1 VESGATTVSAIEG
14 CAQQRFS
21 FRMIGAARRADRIRV
36 TADWVLAQFE
46 QFYREFLEVPR
57 RAKSAFEQQDHGTS
71 IWLSRH
77 RLSLYSSYI
86 HRMGDYLKAVQPH
99 ISNDV
104 DFLNDLEDVY
114 WSMAEKR
121 YEADVAYA
129 FMHSLR
135 RIVYRDEWKPV
146 DYSFWESQDSEQQYP
161 VELLRHFEVDGQI
174 EPGLIETILQLPD
187 FCVPFAD
194 PAADASLIAARIN
207 GFTRRRHT
215 SIASVEMIDAG
226 FYRNR
231 GAYLVGRIRF
241 ADGNWTPLIVALLN
255 DDRGVY
261 CDAVILDEHLVHN
274 LFSSTLA
281 NFHVTTLYYH
291 ELSAYLHSLMPHR
304 ALGLHYS
311 TIGYNHL
318 GKVAVIRE
326 LKQELA
332 ASGGVLDTAIG
343 EAGTVAIGFAG
354 PRSAYNLKVIRNH
367 PTEGYKWGK
376 FQGIESVKEKY
387 SRVHE
392 INRTGSMLDNIIYF
406 NIALE
411 TELFAA
417 SLLEELLREASDT
430 VSLQDDTVVFKYL
443 IVQPRMTPLPVFLES
458 AGEREV
464 RVVIESLGDCI
475 KNNAAANI
483 FNKDLD
489 ARNYGV
495 SHFLKVYLFDYD
507 ALEDFVDVKIRSN
520 TDRIDGEE
528 DIPDWYFEDGV
539 IFLPEEI
546 EAGLCIHSR
555 DQRRLFREFHGDLLT
570 TRYWEQLQRQ
580 LARNQVPLIKVY
592 PDSCK
597 LRRSKHRDSTIQ

>member
-1 VESGATTVSAIEG
+1 MTPAFSNEQE
-14 CAQQRFS
+14 RFS
-21 FRMIGAARRADRIRV
+21 FRMIGAARREDRIRI
-36 TADWVLAQFE
+36 TAEWVMTQFE
-46 QFYREFLEVPR
+46 QFYRDFLEVPD
-57 RAKSAFEQQDHGTS
+57 RAKTAFEQQHHATS

-77 RLSLYSSYI
+77 RLSLYSSCI
-86 HRMGDYLKAVQPH
+86 HRMGAYLKAVQPN

-104 DFLNDLEDVY
+104 DFLNDLESLY
-114 WSMAEKR
+114 WEMAKDR

-129 FMHSLR
+129 FMHSIR
-135 RIVYRDEWKPV
+135 RMVYRDEWKPV
-146 DYSFWESQDSEQQYP
+146 DYSFWESSADAQKYP
-161 VELLRHFEVDGQI
+161 VELLRRYDVDG
-174 EPGLIETILQLPD
+174 EVETALIEEILRLPRLA
-187 FCVPFAD
+187 VAFAD
-194 PAADASLIAARIN
+194 PASDARLIAARIN
-207 GFTRRRHT
+207 RFARRRD
-215 SIASVEMIDAG
+215 IEVVGAEMLDAG

-231 GAYLVGRIRF
+231 GAYLVGRVRF
-241 ADGNWTPLIVALLN
+241 DDGGWTPLIIALLN
-255 DDRGVY
+255 DDNGVY
-261 CDAVILDEHLVHN
+261 CDAVILDEHLAHN

-281 NFHVTTLYYH
+281 NFHVTTVYYH
-291 ELSAYLHSLMPHR
+291 ELSAYLHSLMPFR

-332 ASGGVLDTAIG
+332 ASNGQLDTAVG
-343 EAGTVAIGFAG
+343 EPGTVAIGFAG
-354 PRSAYNLKVIRNH
+354 PQSAYNLKVIRNH
-367 PTEGYKWGK
+367 PTSGYKWGK
-376 FQGIESVKEKY
+376 FDGIDSVKAKY

-411 TELFAA
+411 TGLFSPA
-417 SLLEELLREASDT
+417 LLEDLLSEASDT
-430 VSLQDDTVVFKYL
+430 VSLQDGNVVFKYL
-443 IVQPRMTPLPVFLES
+443 IAQPRMTPLPVFLAN

-464 RVVIESLGDCI
+464 RVVIEGLGDCI

-507 ALEDFVDVKIRSN
+507 ALEDFLDVKIRSN
-520 TDRIDGEE
+520 ADRIDGEE

-546 EAGLCIHSR
+546 EAGLCIR
-555 DQRRLFREFHGDLLT
+555 DREQRQIFRELHGDLLST
-570 TRYWEQLQRQ
+570 AYWEGLQQELR
-580 LARNQVPLIKVY
+580 LNKVPAIKVY
-592 PDSCK
+592 PDTCR
-597 LRRSKHRDSTIQ
+597 LHRARKAAATANG

>member
-1 VESGATTVSAIEG
+1 MAMAIG
-14 CAQQRFS
+14 NNQQRFT
-21 FRMIGAARRADRIRV
+21 FRMIGASQRTERIRITAEWV
-36 TADWVLAQFE
+36 TTQFE
-46 QFYREFLEVPR
+46 QFYDEFLEVPR
-57 RAKSAFEQQDHGTS
+57 QAKTAFEQQNHGTS

-86 HRMGDYLKAVQPH
+86 HRMGAYLKAIQPN
-99 ISNDV
+99 ISFDV
-104 DFLNDLEDVY
+104 EFLNDLENLFRQMVG
-114 WSMAEKR
+114 SR

-129 FMHSLR
+129 FMHSIR
-135 RIVYRDEWKPV
+135 RMVYRDEWKPV
-146 DYSFWESQDSEQQYP
+146 EYTFWESSESTQKFP
-161 VELLRHFEVDGQI
+161 VELLRHYDVADEI
-174 EPGLIETILQLPD
+174 EAALIEEILQLPG
-187 FCVPFAD
+187 FSVAYANLPG
-194 PAADASLIAARIN
+194 DARLIAARISR
-207 GFTRRRHT
+207 FVRRKQ
-215 SIASVEMIDAG
+215 AEVVQVEMIDAG

-241 ADGNWTPLIVALLN
+241 ADGGWTPLIIALLN
-255 DDRGVY
+255 DERGVY
-261 CDAVILDEHLVHN
+261 CDAVILDEHLAHN

-281 NFHVTTLYYH
+281 NFHVTTRYYH
-291 ELSAYLHSLMPHR
+291 ELSAYLHSLLPHR

-318 GKVAVIRE
+318 GKVAVIHE
-326 LKQELA
+326 LKQELVD
-332 ASGGVLDTAIG
+332 SGGVLDSAIG

-354 PRSAYNLKVIRNH
+354 PQSAYNLKVIRNH
-367 PTEGYKWGK
+367 PTSGYKWGE
-376 FQGIESVKEKY
+376 FDGIDSVKEKY

-411 TELFAA
+411 SNLFASA
-417 SLLEELLREASDT
+417 LLDDLLSEASDT
-430 VSLQDDTVVFKYL
+430 VSVQGENVVFKYL
-443 IVQPRMTPLPVFLES
+443 IVQPRMTPLPVFLAN

-475 KNNAAANI
+475 KNNTAANI

-507 ALEDFVDVKIRSN
+507 ALEDLIDVKIRSN
-520 TDRIDGEE
+520 ADRFDGEE

-546 EAGLCIHSR
+546 ESGLCIREREHR
-555 DQRRLFREFHGDLLT
+555 QIFRELHGDLMT
-570 TRYWEQLQRQ
+570 PAYWEKLQHE
-580 LARNQVPLIKVY
+580 LSLNQVPAIKVY
-592 PDSCK
+592 PDTCK
-597 LRRSKHRDSTIQ
+597 LHRR

>member
-1 VESGATTVSAIEG
+1 MTAASDSGIE
-14 CAQQRFS
+14 RFC
-21 FRMIGAARRADRIRV
+21 FRMMGASRREQRLRITAEWV
-36 TADWVLAQFE
+36 TEQFE
-46 QFYREFLEVPR
+46 QFYAEFIEVPH
-57 RAKSAFEQQDHGTS
+57 RAKAAFEQQHHATS

-86 HRMGDYLKAVQPH
+86 HRMGAYLKAVQPN
-99 ISNDV
+99 ISFDV
-104 DFLNDLEDVY
+104 DFLNDLENLY
-114 WSMAEKR
+114 WQMVGDR

-129 FMHSLR
+129 FMHSIR
-135 RIVYRDEWKPV
+135 RMVYRDEWKPV
-146 DYSFWESQDSEQQYP
+146 EYTFWESDSSAQKFP
-161 VELLRHFEVDGQI
+161 VELLRHFAVDEVI
-174 EPGLIETILQLPD
+174 ENALIETVLQLPG
-187 FCVPFAD
+187 FSAPYAD
-194 PAADASLIAARIN
+194 LSADARLIAARIN
-207 GFTRRRHT
+207 RFVRRRDT
-215 SIASVEMIDAG
+215 EVVDVEMIDAG

-231 GAYLVGRIRF
+231 GAYLVGRMRF
-241 ADGNWTPLIVALLN
+241 ADGGWTPLIIALLN
-255 DDRGVY
+255 DQRGIY

-281 NFHVTTLYYH
+281 NFHVTTRYYH
-291 ELSAYLHSLMPHR
+291 ELSAYLHSLLPHR

-311 TIGYNHL
+311 TIGYNHV

-332 ASGGVLDTAIG
+332 DSGGVLDTAIG
-343 EAGTVAIGFAG
+343 EPGTVAIGFAG
-354 PRSAYNLKVIRNH
+354 PESAYNLKVIRNH
-367 PTEGYKWGK
+367 PTSGYKWGT
-376 FQGIESVKEKY
+376 FDGIDSVKAKY

-411 TELFAA
+411 ARLFAPA
-417 SLLEELLREASDT
+417 LLDDLLSEASDT
-430 VSLQDDTVVFKYL
+430 VSVQGENVVFKYL
-443 IVQPRMTPLPVFLES
+443 IAQPRMTPLPVFLAN

-475 KNNAAANI
+475 KNNTAANI

-507 ALEDFVDVKIRSN
+507 ALEDLIDVKIRSN
-520 TDRIDGEE
+520 ADRIDGEE

-546 EAGLCIHSR
+546 ESGLCIR
-555 DQRRLFREFHGDLLT
+555 DREQRQMFRELHGDLMT
-570 TRYWEQLQRQ
+570 PAYWEKLQRE
-580 LARNQVPLIKVY
+580 LSLNHVPSIRVY
-592 PDSCK
+592 PDTCK
-597 LRRSKHRDSTIQ
+597 LQRS

>member
-1 VESGATTVSAIEG
+1 MTPVLRAN
-14 CAQQRFS
+14 QQDFT
-21 FRMIGAARRADRIRV
+21 FRMVGASRRGERIRI
-36 TADWVLAQFE
+36 TAEWVLLQFE
-46 QFYREFLEVPR
+46 QFYREFLEVPYQ
-57 RAKSAFEQQDHGTS
+57 AKAAFEQQNHGVS

-86 HRMGDYLKAVQPH
+86 HRMGAHLKAVQPNV
-99 ISNDV
+99 SFDA
-104 DFLNDLEDVY
+104 DFLDDLEKLY
-114 WSMAEKR
+114 WSMVADR
-121 YEADVAYA
+121 YESDVAYA
-129 FMHSLR
+129 FMHSIR
-135 RIVYRDEWKPV
+135 RMVYRDEWKPV
-146 DYSFWESQDSEQQYP
+146 EYGFWDAADDQQKFP
-161 VELLRHFEVDGQI
+161 VEMLRHYDVAGQLDTSLL
-174 EPGLIETILQLPD
+174 EDILQLPG
-187 FCVPFAD
+187 FSVRFANLSD
-194 PAADASLIAARIN
+194 DARLVRARIQR
-207 GFTRRRHT
+207 FATRRKT
-215 SIASVEMIDAG
+215 QVSQIEMIDAG

-241 ADGNWTPLIVALLN
+241 ANGGWTPLIIALLN
-255 DDRGVY
+255 QDSGIY

-281 NFHVTTLYYH
+281 NYHVTTDHYH

-343 EAGTVAIGFAG
+343 EAGTVAIGFSG

-376 FQGIESVKEKY
+376 FDGIDSVKEKY

-411 TELFAA
+411 TSLFAA
-417 SLLEELLREASDT
+417 SLLDDLLAAASDT
-430 VSLQDDTVVFKYL
+430 VSLQGDSVVFKYL
-443 IVQPRMTPLPVFLES
+443 IVQPRMTPLPVFLAS

-464 RVVIESLGDCI
+464 RVVIDSLGDCI

-507 ALEDFVDVKIRSN
+507 ALEDFIDVKIRSN
-520 TDRIDGEE
+520 ADRIDGEE

-546 EAGLCIHSR
+546 EAGLCIR
-555 DQRRLFREFHGDLLT
+555 DRAQRQLFRELHGDLMT
-570 TRYWEQLQRQ
+570 PAYWENLQRE
-580 LARNQVPLIKVY
+580 LRLDRVPAIKVY
-592 PDSCK
+592 PDTCR
-597 LRRSKHRDSTIQ
+597 LRRH

>member
-1 VESGATTVSAIEG
+1 MTPALRAN
-14 CAQQRFS
+14 QQDFT
-21 FRMIGAARRADRIRV
+21 FRMVGAARREERIRI
-36 TADWVLAQFE
+36 TAEWVMLQFE
-46 QFYREFLEVPR
+46 QFYREFLEVPYQ
-57 RAKSAFEQQDHGTS
+57 AKAAFEEQNHGVS

-86 HRMGDYLKAVQPH
+86 HRMGAYLKAVQPK
-99 ISNDV
+99 ISFDA
-104 DFLNDLEDVY
+104 DFLDDLEKLY
-114 WSMAEKR
+114 WSMVADR
-121 YEADVAYA
+121 YESDVAYA
-129 FMHSLR
+129 FMHSIR
-135 RIVYRDEWKPV
+135 RMVYRDEWKPV
-146 DYSFWESQDSEQQYP
+146 EYGCWDKADGPQKFPIEM
-161 VELLRHFEVDGQI
+161 LRHYEVDGQV
-174 EPGLIETILQLPD
+174 ETSLLEEVLQLPG
-187 FCVPFAD
+187 FSVPFANLSD
-194 PAADASLIAARIN
+194 DARLIRARLQRFAA
-207 GFTRRRHT
+207 RRHT
-215 SIASVEMIDAG
+215 QVSQIEMVDAG
-226 FYRNR
+226 FFRNR

-241 ADGNWTPLIVALLN
+241 ANGGWTPLIIALLN
-255 DDRGVY
+255 QDSGIY
-261 CDAVILDEHLVHN
+261 CDAVILDEHLAHN

-281 NFHVTTLYYH
+281 NFHVTTNYYH
-291 ELSAYLHSLMPHR
+291 ELSAYLHSLLPHR

-343 EAGTVAIGFAG
+343 EAGTVAIGFSG

-376 FQGIESVKEKY
+376 FDGIDSVKEKY

-411 TELFAA
+411 TRLFAP
-417 SLLEELLREASDT
+417 SLLDDLLDAASDT
-430 VSLQDDTVVFKYL
+430 VSLQGDSVVFKYL
-443 IVQPRMTPLPVFLES
+443 IAQPRMTPLPVFLARAS
-458 AGEREV
+458 ERDV
-464 RVVIESLGDCI
+464 RVVIDSLGDCI

-520 TDRIDGEE
+520 ADRIDGEE

-546 EAGLCIHSR
+546 EAGLCIR
-555 DQRRLFREFHGDLLT
+555 DRAQRQLFRELHGDLMT
-570 TRYWEQLQRQ
+570 AAYWENLQRE
-580 LARNQVPLIKVY
+580 LILDKVPLIKVY
-592 PDSCK
+592 PDTCR
-597 LRRSKHRDSTIQ
+597 LRRH